1 MSVLWML
8 VFILHLI
15 TFQDLRKSIGS
26 AITSRQVNMTA
37 ND

>member
-1 MSVLWML
+1 
-8 VFILHLI
+8 LI